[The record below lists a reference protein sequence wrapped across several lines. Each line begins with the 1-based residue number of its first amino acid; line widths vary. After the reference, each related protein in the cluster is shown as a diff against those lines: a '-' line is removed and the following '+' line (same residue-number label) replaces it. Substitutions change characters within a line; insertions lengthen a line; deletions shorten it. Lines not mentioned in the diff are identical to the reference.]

1 MSTVTTKPSSS
12 ESQSH
17 GIIWLLTLPFVLW
30 DRMIPRI
37 AGRAGATKAKEVER
51 FLRFA
56 TVGIVGAIIDFGVL
70 NLLQSTVLAPIE
82 PYVSAKVAL
91 ATGAAFVSAVS
102 SNFVWNR
109 YWTYPDS
116 RTRSIRRQWVQ
127 FFIVSLA
134 GLTFR
139 LVWVRVLFTPFGNL
153 GQDALWELGAIDADL
168 SSESVKRLGTN
179 IAQFWAVWIVMVWNF
194 FANRYWTYNDV
205 E

>member
-1 MSTVTTKPSSS
+1 MSTVTTKTSPS
-12 ESQSH
+12 ESR
-17 GIIWLLTLPFVLW
+17 GIIWLITYPFVRW
-30 DRMIPRI
+30 DHLIPRI
-37 AGRAGATKAKEVER
+37 AGRFGGAKAKEVER

-70 NLLQSTVLAPIE
+70 NLLQSTILSPVD

-127 FFIVSLA
+127 FFLVSLV

-153 GQDALWELGAIDADL
+153 GDNLLRELGAIDDAL
-168 SSESVKRLGTN
+168 SAESVKRLGTN